1 MKMTNILSP
10 KMYDAQIAYSTRVNL
25 ELRYSL
31 NAAQA
36 AIEG

>member
-1 MKMTNILSP
+1 MSDILTP
-10 KMYDAQIAYSTRVNL
+10 KMHNAQIAYSTRINL

-36 AIEG
+36 AIED